1 MVESIKRENF
11 GLGFIK
17 KDFIPEGKD
26 EFYLR
31 KEQNPKKFR
40 NLREAEIEDLKIQNN
55 YSDNWGL
62 VLVQDDFDSSLI
74 VGNRFYGLVR
84 IGKLEKNI
92 LCFHDFEQEEG
103 LYNSVFISCDIG
115 NHCAINGC
123 RYISHYIIQ
132 DNCIL
137 SEINELQTTN
147 HSKFGNGVVK
157 EGEDEEVRVWIDIM
171 NEKGGRSVSPFVS
184 MTAGDAY
191 LWATYRENKKL
202 MERFSSFNYLICSKS
217 RGYYGVI
224 EHDCVIKGCGIIK
237 DAYFGPECYVKCA
250 NKIKN
255 VSFLSTVEEPVQ
267 IGEGVEI
274 VNGIVGS
281 GSRIFYGCKAIKFV
295 MGDNCNLKYGARL
308 IHSILGD
315 NSTISCCEVL
325 NNLIYAGH
333 EQHHNNS
340 FLIAS
345 FIKGQSN
352 MAAGANIG
360 SNHNSRGNDGE
371 IVAGR
376 GFWPALSST
385 LKHNCRFASYV
396 LITKG
401 DYPHELN
408 VELPF
413 SLLADNIC
421 EHRREILGGY
431 WWMYNMYALERNSWK
446 YGVRDKRKDPKQIFE
461 TDYLAPD
468 TINEI
473 RKALFLISLW
483 TAKSYLR
490 KYDKKYW
497 NSQIGDL
504 KEANFL
510 KNCSVKELLKTKNR
524 IEAKAWNNSSKKEK
538 EMACLLANLGKAMIM
553 EKPKLIEEFEV
564 FGEHIESSATPVLVR
579 KVVQSFNAYRE
590 MLIYYGVRECSLWC
604 KKTGLKLADLKK
616 KVSASSLVDFGEDK
630 LSFYDYF
637 EKIGKIKWENVG
649 GQLVPHKRVE
659 KLFEEICNKKINNWN
674 SIHEEYKKWEI
685 SYPED
690 KAIDGYLSLCEVT
703 EQMEVEDQRDQ
714 LLESALRIR
723 SQITEQVK
731 FTKVKDYEN
740 FYRTV
745 TYRNEKELNSVL
757 GEVENDSFI
766 INSKKQES
774 SFIELS
780 KFFK

>member
-1 MVESIKRENF
+1 MVESKKRVNF
-11 GLGFIK
+11 GLNFITK
-17 KDFIPEGKD
+17 EFIPEGMD

-31 KEQNPKKFR
+31 KEQNSQTYRSLTKK
-40 NLREAEIEDLKIQNN
+40 EIENLKAQNN
-55 YSDNWGL
+55 FSDNWDL
-62 VLVQDDFDSSLI
+62 VLVQDSFDSSL
-74 VGNRFYGLVR
+74 VRGNRFYGLVR
-84 IGKLEKNI
+84 IGKLEKNV
-92 LCFHDFEQEEG
+92 LCFHDFEKEEG

-115 NHCAINGC
+115 NHCAIHGC
-123 RYISHYIIQ
+123 RYVSHYIIQ

-157 EGEDEEVRVWIDIM
+157 EGEDEEVRLWIDIM
-171 NEKGGRSVSPFVS
+171 NEKGGRSVSPFAS

-191 LWATYRENKKL
+191 LWATYRENEEL
-202 MERFSSFNYLICSKS
+202 MKRFSAFNYLICDKR

-224 EHDCVIKGCGIIK
+224 GHDCVIKGCGIIK

-274 VNGIVGS
+274 VNGIVGA

-295 MGDNCNLKYGARL
+295 MGDKCNLKYGARL

-325 NNLIYAGH
+325 NNLIFAGH

-345 FIKGQSN
+345 LIKGQSN

-401 DYPHELN
+401 NYPHELN

-413 SLLADNIC
+413 SLLADNTC
-421 EHRREILGGY
+421 NHRREILGGY

-446 YGVRDKRKDPKQIFE
+446 YGVRDQRKDPKQIFE
-461 TDYLAPD
+461 TEYLAPD

-490 KYDKKYW
+490 EYEGNYLQ
-497 NSQIGDL
+497 SQISDL
-504 KEANFL
+504 KEADFL
-510 KNCSVKELLKTKNR
+510 TSFSVTDLLKTKDR
-524 IEAKAWNNSSKKEK
+524 IEAKAWNTSSKREK
-538 EMACLLANLGKAMIM
+538 ELACLLANFGKAMIM
-553 EKPKLIEEFEV
+553 KKPELVQDFQV

-590 MLIYYGVRECSLWC
+590 MLTYYGVRECSLWC
-604 KKTGLKLADLKK
+604 KRTGLKLADLKK
-616 KVSASSLVDFGEDK
+616 KVSNSGLVDFGENEPG
-630 LSFYDYF
+630 FYDYF
-637 EKIGKIKWENVG
+637 EKIGKIIWENVG

-659 KLFEEICNKKINNWN
+659 QLFDKICNKEINNWQAV
-674 SIHEEYKKWEI
+674 HAEYKKWETF
-685 SYPED
+685 YLED
-690 KAIDGYLSLCEVT
+690 KAIDGYLALCEVA
-703 EQMEVEDQRDQ
+703 EQMDIETQKEEI
-714 LLESALRIR
+714 LESALKIR
-723 SQITEQVK
+723 SQITQQVK

-745 TYRNEKELNSVL
+745 TYRNEKELNNVL
-757 GEVENDSFI
+757 GKVENDSFI
-766 INSKKQES
+766 NNSKKQEATY
-774 SFIELS
+774 IELS
-780 KFFK
+780 KFFR